1 MQKTTITTGPLKGQ
15 FVETYLSDYQEV
27 DGMMIPCFIEVKMNG
42 QTAQKIILQEV
53 ELNPE
58 LDDLIFSRP
67 KEE

>member
-1 MQKTTITTGPLKGQ
+1 MQKSEVSTGPMKGQ

-27 DGMMIPCFIEVKMNG
+27 DGMMIPHFTEAKMNG
-42 QTAQKIILQEV
+42 QSTQKITLQEV

-67 KEE
+67 KKD